1 MTNVSLFSQI
11 IQHLDRHIF
20 KKLVR
25 QHQSDRHYRG
35 FGSYSHLLRAPNLSK
50 QWLW

>member
-25 QHQSDRHYRG
+25 QHQSDKHCKG
-35 FGSYSHLLRAPNLSK
+35 FGSWSLCFSASLLTL
-50 QWLW
+50 